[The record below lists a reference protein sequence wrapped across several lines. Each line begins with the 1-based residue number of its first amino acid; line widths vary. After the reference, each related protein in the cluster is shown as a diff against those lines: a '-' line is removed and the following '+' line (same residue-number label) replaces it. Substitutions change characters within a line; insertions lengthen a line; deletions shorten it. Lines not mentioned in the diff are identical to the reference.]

1 MRNLK
6 LIGSRALA
14 GLVGLVLWS
23 GGPRAF
29 AQTPPAVAPSAAAPA
44 RNIRFQFDGIP
55 YSDVIERFSQMV
67 NKPLVT
73 DTNIAGTLT
82 FNDPNTYNYGE
93 ALDTLNVVLSM
104 KGVMLVESGNYLRL
118 VPFKELPAMPLRIM
132 RGVEQGGDVR
142 QGEVVTVVLE
152 VKNLDTKEVA
162 DAVTAMLSNAGSL
175 APLSRGRG
183 LIITE
188 K

>member
-1 MRNLK
+1 MPGKFFLREALIMADEITFNGSPETLRLTEAAIGNVDAMRNLK
-6 LIGSRALA
+6 QIGSRALA
-14 GLVGLVLWS
+14 GLAGLVLWLS
-23 GGPRAF
+23 GPQAF
-29 AQTPPAVAPSAAAPA
+29 AQTPPVAAPATAAPA

-82 FNDPNTYNYGE
+82 FNDPNTYTYGE

-118 VPFKELPAMPLRIM
+118 VPFKEI
-132 RGVEQGGDVR
+132 
-142 QGEVVTVVLE
+142 
-152 VKNLDTKEVA
+152 
-162 DAVTAMLSNAGSL
+162 
-175 APLSRGRG
+175 GRAHV
-183 LIITE
+183 
-188 K
+188 